1 MKKTYLFL
9 FLFFFI
15 LYLLNTP
22 YSIVFG
28 DSPELSLASYSLGIA
43 HPPGYPLFSILS
55 KTFSYL
61 LPLTD
66 YAQKCNIFSSF
77 ISSISVI
84 LLFISLFSITKSY
97 FASMISSL
105 TLGFSYTFF
114 KQSLIAEVYALNSFF
129 VILITFCIT
138 KFNKEK
144 DLKWFYLSCFLC
156 GIGLGNHHTL
166 LGIFF
171 SVLIFYFLKKSPL
184 KQFLIGI
191 AFFLLGLSIYFYLP
205 IRSLTNPVLDWGD
218 PENLQNFYNVI
229 TRQQFGFG
237 GGEYSFYRLISQ
249 LIYYISLINKN
260 FFLPAIITALLG
272 FISFFKKDIKLGIY
286 LTLIFLING
295 MLTYFVLNPEKSEF
309 FLVEEFI
316 TPSIIVFSILLG
328 SGISY
333 IKSFSKILYFIIIP
347 VLMITLT
354 MKFYLQKNEISR
366 KDDFFAFQLAKD
378 ICDILPEKSIIV
390 GEADYSIF
398 PILYMKNFY
407 YKNKDIIILDADFFM
422 LPWYQ
427 EQNLQKLP
435 FLKNL
440 MPDISMHSKDGNKN
454 KKIDFIDLETYKL
467 NQSQKLADNIME
479 QLRRPVFFTNELYE
493 ISKMYNHP
501 LKDYLKQYGIVYI
514 YRGEENKK
522 FNFSLDIFLKDINL
536 TEEETFFLKPYI
548 PYLSERAFT
557 NYLQNNLL
565 NAERLFGAINKL
577 NPTMENALN
586 YAILLAMNGK
596 IEKAYSIEN
605 QLYRTVL
612 KFDPRFTL
620 LQGIIRVHDRDYK
633 NALYFLKIAETS
645 NTSACEAKLYIFKS
659 YLDTKQK
666 ELAKF
671 YYEQIMSNCPNNI
684 QLRANEFT
692 KNFKN

>member
-1 MKKTYLFL
+1 MKKTGIFL

-15 LYLLNTP
+15 LYLTNTP

-55 KTFSYL
+55 KALSYM
-61 LPLTD
+61 LPLSD
-66 YAQKCNIFSSF
+66 YAQKCNTFSVI
-77 ISSISVI
+77 ISSISIVI
-84 LLFISLFSITKSY
+84 LFISVFYITKSY
-97 FASMISSL
+97 SVSL
-105 TLGFSYTFF
+105 LSGLSLGFSYIFF
-114 KQSLIAEVYALNSFF
+114 KQSIIAEVYALNNFF
-129 VILITFCIT
+129 VVLIIFCTI
-138 KFNKEK
+138 KFYTEK
-144 DLKWFYLSCFLC
+144 DFRWFFLSFFLC

-171 SVLIFYFLKKSPL
+171 SLIIFYILYKIHLKH
-184 KQFLIGI
+184 FVYGFI
-191 AFFLLGLSIYFYLP
+191 FFFIGLSIYIYLP
-205 IRSLTNPVLDWGD
+205 IRSITDPILDWGD
-218 PENLQNFYNVI
+218 PESLRNFYEVI

-237 GGEYSFYRLISQ
+237 GGEYSFSKLIDQ
-249 LIYYISLINKN
+249 FMYYISIINKS
-260 FFLPAIITALLG
+260 FFIPAIIIAFLG
-272 FISFFKKDIKLGIY
+272 FITVFKKNKKFCTY

-295 MLTYFVLNPEKSEF
+295 ILTFFVLNPDKSEF

-316 TPSIIVFSILLG
+316 TPSIIVFSVLLG
-328 SGISY
+328 IGIVY
-333 IKSFSKILYFIIIP
+333 IKNYSKILFTLIFSLLIIILG
-347 VLMITLT
+347 V
-354 MKFYLQKNEISR
+354 KFHIQKKEISKR
-366 KDDFFAFQLAKD
+366 DDIFAFQLAKD
-378 ICDILPEKSIIV
+378 TCEILPEKSIVI

-398 PILYMKNFY
+398 PLLYMKNFY
-407 YKNKDIIILDADFFM
+407 FKNKDLTILDADFFM

-645 NTSACEAKLYIFKS
+645 NTSACEAKVYILKS

-684 QLRANEFT
+684 KLRANEFT